1 MGGKIKSVN
10 SARWFEVQAYRGSQK
25 KPDSKTKSSLRFWM
39 EVNRAISSVKLNKI
53 YSTEGLTFN
62 LCLSLNHFMVLENI
76 EIETSHSKKVC
87 IMKSVLEQKLQW
99 SSVAILIFLKFPFGN
114 DYPV

>member
-1 MGGKIKSVN
+1 MKFISYIGGGGKIKSVN
-10 SARWFEVQAYRGSQK
+10 SARWFEVQTYRGSWK

-62 LCLSLNHFMVLENI
+62 LCISLHHFTVLGNI
-76 EIETSHSKKVC
+76 EIETSHSRNVY
-87 IMKSVLEQKLQW
+87 IMKLVLRTEIAMVV
-99 SSVAILIFLKFPFGN
+99 SCNINFF
-114 DYPV
+114 